1 MSCQAIARLNENG
14 DGVNRAIIGLQWGDE
29 GKGKI
34 IDILSKDNDI
44 IVRFQGGNN
53 AGHTVVKDGIKYA
66 FHLIP
71 SGILREDKLC
81 VLGNGMVIDPVAFVK
96 EMEALQSQ
104 GIEITPERLKI
115 SHNAH
120 IIFPYHRKLDG
131 FRESLRKNRIGTTG
145 RGIGP
150 CYMDKVSRCGIRAVD
165 LLNESVLKSKLMDN
179 IEEKNRIYKNVFGY
193 EGFSFEEIFK
203 EYSDYADKIKDFIT
217 DTVSLLNNAWKEGK
231 SILFEGAQ
239 GVMLD
244 VDFGTYPFV
253 TSSNASVAGILSGTG
268 ISPKA
273 LGEVIGVCKA
283 YTTRVG
289 EGPFPTELEGDIGE
303 GLRDKGKE
311 FGTTTGR
318 PRRCGWFDA
327 VLVKYAVMV
336 NGVDKVVIT
345 KLDVLDSLDEIK
357 VCVGYEYNG
366 ERLDSFPFDIDAF
379 SNVRPI
385 YKTFKGWE
393 KDTSNIRNKSAL
405 PEEAVNYIN
414 ALSDLIG
421 AEIMMASV
429 GSAREAV
436 ISF

>member
-1 MSCQAIARLNENG
+1 M
-14 DGVNRAIIGLQWGDE
+14 NRAIIGLQWGDE

-336 NGVDKVVIT
+336 NGVDNVVIT

-385 YKTFKGWE
+385 YKTFKGWK

>member
-1 MSCQAIARLNENG
+1 VPAGKTGEN
-14 DGVNRAIIGLQWGDE
+14 VNRAIVGLQWGDE

-34 IDILSKDNDI
+34 IDLLSGSNDV

-53 AGHTVVKDGIKYA
+53 AGHTVVKEGVKYA

-71 SGILREDKLC
+71 SGILRPGKLC
-81 VLGNGMVIDPVAFVK
+81 VLGNGMVIDPVAFVN
-96 EMEALQSQ
+96 EMDTLTKQ
-104 GIEITPERLKI
+104 GVDINPERLKI

-165 LLNESVLKSKLMDN
+165 LLNESVFRSKLKDN

-193 EGFSFEEIFK
+193 DGFSFEEVFE
-203 EYSDYADKIKDFIT
+203 EYLSYAEKIKDFIT
-217 DTVSLLNNAWKEGK
+217 DTVLLLNNAYKEGK

-273 LGEVIGVCKA
+273 LGEIIGVCKA

-289 EGPFPTELEGDIGE
+289 EGPFPTELDGE
-303 GLRDKGKE
+303 VGENLRDKGNE

-327 VLVKYAVMV
+327 VLVRYAVMV
-336 NGVDKVVIT
+336 NGVDKIVIT
-345 KLDVLDSLDEIK
+345 KLDVLDELDEIK
-357 VCVGYEYNG
+357 VCVGYEYKG
-366 ERLDSFPFDIDAF
+366 RRIGTFPFDIEVF
-379 SNVRPI
+379 SNLTPI
-385 YKTFKGWE
+385 YKVFKGW
-393 KDTSNIRNKSAL
+393 KQDTSSVRDKKDLPKEALDYLSAL
-405 PEEAVNYIN
+405 SELV
-414 ALSDLIG
+414 G
-421 AEIMMASV
+421 APVMMASV
-429 GSAREAV
+429 GSVREAIV
-436 ISF
+436 DLT